1 MRRRHSK
8 MHGLG
13 KLSPGCEIH
22 TFADGSRKK
31 ACPKRKVS
39 AKAKSA
45 WMKNLKAACSKKGAP
60 SKACKKVK

>member
-1 MRRRHSK
+1 MRHRRR

-13 KLSPGCEIH
+13 ALTKGCEIH
-22 TFADGSRKK
+22 VFKDGSRKK

-45 WMKNLKAACSKKGAP
+45 WMRNLKSACSKKGAP